1 MKPLLIGDN
10 AFLFSGVSHRG
21 PKTLKSGEGGHQ
33 DVTLDL
39 SFNRKVKKTRVVNIF
54 LRGEGR
60 GLIDKTYS

>member
-39 SFNRKVKKTRVVNIF
+39 IFNIKVKKQS
-54 LRGEGR
+54 G
-60 GLIDKTYS
+60 